1 MAAVIESVLTVARSK
16 LGVAEAPPGS
26 NQVEFS
32 HWAGIPGQPWC
43 AAFVSWCL
51 TQAEAMDVPPFVY
64 CPTGAAAYKKAGRF
78 GAVPTLGSVVFFQW
92 PGSDRVCHVGL
103 VEAVRAD
110 SSVVTIEGNTD
121 ERGGGS
127 GGKVMRHVRRT
138 NIAGYG
144 YPQYAAMALD
154 PKVTPGFTT
163 PIVMRPIVD
172 EYVPPEGGV
181 VLVADNGDTY
191 AYGGA
196 QYPGTQ
202 SRRSHD
208 PVQFEPIVDQ
218 LQGPTGGVLLLATS
232 GAVYALMGAPYQ
244 GGANGKD
251 YFRGRTAAR
260 LEATT
265 DGRYAIVALSGE
277 RYGPGF

>member
-92 PGSDRVCHVGL
+92 PGSDRVC
-103 VEAVRAD
+103 
-110 SSVVTIEGNTD
+110 
-121 ERGGGS
+121 
-127 GGKVMRHVRRT
+127 
-138 NIAGYG
+138 
-144 YPQYAAMALD
+144 
-154 PKVTPGFTT
+154 FTT